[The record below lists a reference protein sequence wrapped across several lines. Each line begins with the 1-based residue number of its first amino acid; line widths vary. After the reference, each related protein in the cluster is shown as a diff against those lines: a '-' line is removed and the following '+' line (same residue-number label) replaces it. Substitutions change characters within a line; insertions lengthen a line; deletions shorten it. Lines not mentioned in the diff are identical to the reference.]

1 MRVLFFLILFAFL
14 SGQSIAQ
21 NSDCNT
27 AISVCGEFYQENN
40 SPSGTGNVFEMSP
53 GSCQT
58 GGEFNSAWYVFT
70 VQENG
75 MLNFIL
81 DPNSQQDDYDW
92 SLYNISENGCEG
104 INNGQSPEVSCNS
117 YGETFGTQGPT
128 GISSANGGSGNSNG
142 PGNTFGP
149 PFNGDLNVTAG
160 EVYALVVMNYSS
172 TLNGYSLDFGTS
184 TASIYD
190 EIPPTIT
197 SIDPTCDQENVI
209 VHLSENV
216 PSDLLIPSNI
226 SLVTPGNIYNPI
238 SVTTTS
244 SNVNTFTLNLGPTF
258 DYAGE
263 ITLTFDEPVTDF
275 CGNELSLE
283 FTFSLDGPLNAVL
296 TTHPACNGVGG
307 SVDVV
312 PSGMGT
318 ACYEYTINGT
328 SYNVGDCDETTI
340 VGLDDGDY
348 VLTLSNDSSS
358 CTAAY
363 DFTIENNISNL
374 ELGQD
379 QVLCDMNFL
388 TNVELTGTNFTWEPV
403 SGLSFG
409 SMSDPSTVVTATA
422 PGQYTLSASVVENGC
437 EGFDQVE
444 ITFNYPPQVSLTT
457 TDATCF
463 GSCDGSLLVVDAE
476 NPNLNVTFA
485 GQTLSGNNLL
495 FEGVCGG
502 EYNAT
507 IIFSSTCT
515 AIYSI
520 LIDSPPQVIAQFD
533 ADPWL
538 TTLDATLINLLNT
551 SENATSVEW
560 ALADTS
566 VVVSTE
572 DEWSITLPSEIGFHI
587 ITISAVDEF
596 GCKDT
601 YSGYI
606 EVRDNFYV
614 YVPNTFTPNGD
625 GINDIFI
632 PQFSY
637 KPEFYSIEI
646 YNRWGQL
653 IFESTDSSQAWTGG
667 YFDGDHFVEDGNYEW
682 ILKVKG
688 LEVDYRTYKGNVLII
703 R

>member
-1 MRVLFFLILFAFL
+1 MKGKLVTLVLL
-14 SGQSIAQ
+14 SFVFSTFAQ
-21 NSDCNT
+21 NSYCNT

-58 GGEFNSAWYVFT
+58 SGEFNSAWYVFT

-75 MLNFIL
+75 VLNFIL

-92 SLYNISENGCEG
+92 SLYNISDNGCEG

-128 GISSANGGSGNSNG
+128 GISSANGGSGSSNG

-216 PSDLLIPSNI
+216 PSDLLIASNI
-226 SLVTPGNIYNPI
+226 SLVTAGNTYNPI
-238 SVTTTS
+238 SVTTSS
-244 SNVNTFTLNLGPTF
+244 SNVNTFTLNLGAGF
-258 DYAGE
+258 DYSGP

-275 CGNELSLE
+275 CGNELSLQY
-283 FTFSLDGPLNAVL
+283 TFSLDGPLDAVL

-307 SVDVV
+307 SLDIV

-318 ACYEYTINGT
+318 ACYEYVINGT
-328 SYNVGDCDETTI
+328 AYNVGDCDATTI
-340 VGLDDGDY
+340 TNLDDGDY
-348 VLTLSNDSSS
+348 VLTLSNDSSV
-358 CTAAY
+358 CVMTF
-363 DFTIENNISNL
+363 DFTIENLVSNL
-374 ELGQD
+374 ELGLD
-379 QVLCDMNFL
+379 QVLCDMNYV
-388 TNVELTGTNFTWEPV
+388 TDVTLTGNNFQWDAVP
-403 SGLSFG
+403 GLSFG
-409 SMSDPSTVVTATA
+409 SMSDPTTVVTADQ
-422 PGQYTLSASVVENGC
+422 PGQYTLSATVVENGC
-437 EGFDQVE
+437 EGSDQVE
-444 ITFNYPPQVSLTT
+444 ITFNYPPQVSLTA

-463 GSCDGSLLVVDAE
+463 GACDGTLLVSDIE

-495 FEGVCGG
+495 FEGVCSG

-507 IIFSSTCT
+507 IIFSSACT
-515 AIYSI
+515 AIYDV
-520 LIDSPPQVIAQFD
+520 LIQSPPEVVAHFD

-538 TTLDATLINLLNT
+538 TTLDATVINLENT
-551 SENATSVEW
+551 SENATSIEW
-560 ALADTS
+560 TLADTS

-572 DEWSITLPSEIGFHI
+572 DAWSLTLPAEIGFHI
-587 ITISAVDEF
+587 ITISAQDEF
-596 GCKDT
+596 GCKDEF
-601 YSGYI
+601 SGYVEI
-606 EVRDNFYV
+606 RDNFYI
-614 YVPNTFTPNGD
+614 YIPNTFTPNDD
-625 GINDIFI
+625 GMNDVFL

-637 KPEFYSIEI
+637 KPEFYYIEI

-667 YFDGDHFVEDGNYEW
+667 YLNGNYFVEDGEYDW
-682 ILKVKG
+682 VLKVKG
-688 LEVDYRTYKGNVLII
+688 LEVDTRTLKGNVLII